1 MNKNV
6 NFDVDGYP
14 YRFWFVDLI
23 CKEKE
28 TKDGKTKIRQK
39 SIYRNDRNK

>member
-23 CKEKE
+23 YKE